1 MIKSNQKRASKFME
15 SAGFWIRIG
24 ATLLDAIIVSIP
36 LAFFSLIITGGENN
50 EELVTDI
57 LSFLY
62 SLLLP
67 VVWGG
72 YTIGK
77 RICGIKI
84 RRVDDHSSPGIVTML
99 LRNLVAGVIYGLTFG
114 IGVIISALMVGLRE
128 DKRSIHDFIAGTEV
142 VFDSV
147 DMITRKHN

>member
-1 MIKSNQKRASKFME
+1 MDG
-15 SAGFWIRIG
+15 AGFWIRLG
-24 ATLLDAIIVSIP
+24 AMLLDAIIVGIP
-36 LAFFSLIITGGENN
+36 LAIISLIITGGGIN
-50 EELVTDI
+50 EEHTRT

-84 RRVDDHSSPGIVTML
+84 RRVNDHSSPGIGTML
-99 LRNLVAGVIYGLTFG
+99 LRVLVAGIIYGLTLGF
-114 IGVIISALMVGLRE
+114 GVIISALMIGLRE

-142 VFDSV
+142 VYDY
-147 DMITRKHN
+147 